1 MTDEVKTTWSKRVAR
16 WKASGETA
24 TAFGAREGIKAST
37 LRWWSSMLQ
46 REHTI
51 GAASSIRMVQLVR
64 TPHASR
70 SSGVIVDLPDAR
82 ARVIVESGFDRET
95 LSAVLEMLGSRV
107 S

>member
-1 MTDEVKTTWSKRVAR
+1 
-16 WKASGETA
+16 
-24 TAFGAREGIKAST
+24 
-37 LRWWSSMLQ
+37 
-46 REHTI
+46 
-51 GAASSIRMVQLVR
+51 VQLVR
-64 TPHASR
+64 TPHESR